1 MGKAWREKSIPYS
14 EAIVIIFDESQYL
27 VERCETLKY
36 SILEHSVELVLNTSQ
51 NRILFVDIE
60 A

>member
-1 MGKAWREKSIPYS
+1 M
-14 EAIVIIFDESQYL
+14 IIFDESQYL
-27 VERCETLKY
+27 VERCEALKY